1 MADLD
6 YGPDEDPPSL
16 GEPGVRAPA
25 PRARRL
31 AGRRRAAQ
39 RLLRKYAKR
48 RVLNSNASEKNSK
61 MQVLS
66 RSFVKKMQLGLQ
78 CYARWQACPGTL
90 QNTLQCQ
97 QEIH

>member
-1 MADLD
+1 MVDLD
-6 YGPDEDPPSL
+6 GPDENPPSL

-48 RVLNSNASEKNSK
+48 RVLNSKASEVQNSK
-61 MQVLS
+61 LQVLS